1 VADGPG
7 PSRRSR
13 GNIEPRAGG
22 FRVRV
27 YAGIDPITKKAHYL
41 RRTIP
46 AGPNA
51 SREAERVL
59 TKLLNQVD
67 ERRAPRTSAS
77 LNQLLDRYFDV
88 GLDVVPS
95 TRQDYISKVRKHV
108 RPFVGNEPIA
118 RIDAEL
124 LESLYADLR
133 KCNEHCHGR
142 QYVQHRTDRPHTCDE
157 HTGPRCDPPDPTC
170 KSCTRLCGP
179 HRCKPFKDSGIRTI
193 HWILSGAFEAAVRWG
208 WLGVNPA
215 AVARKPAVP
224 PARPR
229 PPSLEE
235 AARLVNEAWARDPDW
250 GTFVWTATTTGARR
264 GEMCALRWSHLDL
277 KAGVIH
283 LSRAIGKG
291 DNDDWIDKDTK
302 SHQERRVVLDQAT
315 VVVLFAHRARCEMQL
330 LELSTPFNENSYV
343 FSLAPDHHSFL
354 IPDTATHRYDR
365 MAKRLGI
372 TTTLHK
378 LRAYAVTELLNG
390 GMDIR
395 AVAGRVGH
403 GSGGAMT
410 LRAYAAWLAE
420 ADQRAAPILA
430 GRMPDLPSG
439 VESHGDNRPTAIAQI
454 PDDNEEPAG
463 PYLRIARDLQGA
475 IAAGL
480 LNPGEPIPTVKEL
493 AARYCVA
500 VGTAHR
506 AVAFLHECGLVDASR
521 GRRTTVRASA

>member
-1 VADGPG
+1 VVDESGR
-7 PSRRSR
+7 SRRHR

-22 FRVRV
+22 YRVRV
-27 YAGIDPITKKAHYL
+27 YAGTDPITKKAHYL
-41 RRTIP
+41 RETIP
-46 AGPNA
+46 AGPHA
-51 SREAERVL
+51 QRQAERAL
-59 TKLLNQVD
+59 TKLLSQVD
-67 ERRAPRTSAS
+67 ERKAPRTSAS
-77 LNQLLDRYFDV
+77 LNHLLDRYFDV

-95 TRQDYISKVRKHV
+95 TRRDYISKVRKHV
-108 RPFVGNEPIA
+108 RPFIGTEPIA

-133 KCNEHCHGR
+133 KCHEHCHGR
-142 QYVQHRTDRPHTCDE
+142 QYVQHRTNRPHLCDE
-157 HTGPRCDPPDPTC
+157 HAGARCEPPDPSC
-170 KSCTRLCGP
+170 RSCTRLCGP

-229 PPSLEE
+229 PPSVEE

-277 KAGVIH
+277 EAGVLH
-283 LSRAIGKG
+283 LSRAIGRG
-291 DNDDWIDKDTK
+291 DDYDWIDKDTK

-315 VVVLFAHRARCEMQL
+315 VVVLLAHRARLEMQL
-330 LELSTPFNENSYV
+330 QELSIPFNEDSYV
-343 FSLAPDHHSFL
+343 FSLAPDHQSFL

-365 MAKRLGI
+365 MAKRLEI

-403 GSGGAMT
+403 SSGGAMT

-430 GRMPDLPSG
+430 GRMPELPPSIG
-439 VESHGDNRPTAIAQI
+439 GHGGARPETTTQTADNAER
-454 PDDNEEPAG
+454 AG
-463 PYLRIARDLQGA
+463 PYLRIARELQGA
-475 IAAGL
+475 IAAGVL
-480 LNPGEPIPTVKEL
+480 SPGEPIPTVNDL
-493 AARYCVA
+493 AARYGVA

-506 AVAFLHECGLVDASR
+506 AVALLRESGLVDASR
-521 GRRTTVRASA
+521 GRRATVRASM

>member
-1 VADGPG
+1 VAGG
-7 PSRRSR
+7 SGQSRRHR

-22 FRVRV
+22 YRVRV

-41 RRTIP
+41 RETIP

-51 SREAERVL
+51 RRHAERAL

-95 TRQDYISKVRKHV
+95 TRRDYISKVRKHV
-108 RPFVGNEPIA
+108 RPFIGTEPIA

-142 QYVQHRTDRPHTCDE
+142 QYVQHRTNRPHECDE
-157 HTGPRCDPPDPTC
+157 HGPAPACDPPDPDC
-170 KSCTRLCGP
+170 KACKRLCQP

-215 AVARKPAVP
+215 SVARKPPVP
-224 PARPR
+224 ASRPR
-229 PPSLEE
+229 PPSVEE

-250 GTFVWTATTTGARR
+250 GTFVWCATTTGARR

-277 KAGVIH
+277 EAGVIH

-291 DNDDWIDKDTK
+291 RKNDWIDKDTK

-315 VVVLFAHRARCEMQL
+315 VVVLLAHRSRCEMQMH
-330 LELSTPFNENSYV
+330 ELSIPFSENGYV
-343 FSLAPDHHSFL
+343 FSLKPDHHTFL

-372 TTTLHK
+372 ATTLHK
-378 LRAYAVTELLNG
+378 LRSYAVTELLNG

-430 GRMPDLPSG
+430 GRMPELPTSLGRRPALSVPAEVDPRDDHPPSG
-439 VESHGDNRPTAIAQI
+439 
-454 PDDNEEPAG
+454 
-463 PYLRIARDLQGA
+463 PYMRIARDLEGA
-475 IAAGL
+475 IAAGIL
-480 LNPGEPIPTVKEL
+480 KPGDQLPTTKEL
-493 AARYCVA
+493 AARYDVGVA
-500 VGTAHR
+500 TAHR
-506 AVAFLHECGLVDASR
+506 AVAELHRSRHIDVSR
-521 GRRTTVRASA
+521 GRRAVVR